1 MKTKELLAL
10 LACPQCLGRLEAVPG
25 EDAPEGFACAACGC
39 VYPVR
44 EGIPVMLVDEA
55 LSREAWD
62 AGARKKEA
70 RA

>member
-1 MKTKELLAL
+1 MHTGITWCSWISAT
-10 LACPQCLGRLEAVPG
+10 
-25 EDAPEGFACAACGC
+25 PEGFACARCGL

-55 LSREAWD
+55 LSREDWD

-70 RA
+70 RS